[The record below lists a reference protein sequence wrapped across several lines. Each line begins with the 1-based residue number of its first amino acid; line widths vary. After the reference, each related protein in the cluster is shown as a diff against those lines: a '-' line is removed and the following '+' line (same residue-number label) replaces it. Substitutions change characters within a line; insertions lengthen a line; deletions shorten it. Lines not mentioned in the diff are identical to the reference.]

1 MRKGSGTA
9 LSDKIKYL
17 GVFCGKRAAGTQV
30 AGRNRSCGQRAGC
43 SLFPADGGGGAS
55 GRPDES
61 RAASRRTLSSESF
74 GSEEADQSRYGSERM
89 NSPLLPSLTMMIP
102 DGK

>member
-17 GVFCGKRAAGTQV
+17 GVFLREARPVHRPPAETGP
-30 AGRNRSCGQRAGC
+30 AGRERD

-61 RAASRRTLSSESF
+61 RAASRRSLSSESF
-74 GSEEADQSRYGSERM
+74 GSQEAGQSRYGSERM
-89 NSPLLPSLTMMIP
+89 NSPLVTSLTIMIP